1 VVFGPVLV
9 VVFGPVLGFTRP
21 RVGAKRLAGVP
32 FTRVSVTSKPQDHKV
47 LAFLAEHRC
56 AIAPQ
61 VQALL
66 NCSPR
71 SAQQR
76 LRELQDRRLAQSQR
90 IFAGRPST
98 WRITAAGLRAIGS
111 SLAPPRLHLSQ
122 YVHDLGLGWLW
133 LAARTGGFGDLA
145 AIHSERSL
153 RCHDASRTPA
163 SEPLGV
169 GLGTLGP
176 RGGERWHYP
185 DLLLATP
192 AGNRIAV
199 ELELSSKSHRRLSG
213 IMLAYAADARIDA
226 VLYLAGDRGIAARV
240 QRASR
245 DAGIGE
251 LVRIQP
257 VAQSIQGAP
266 DAGRHRALAGPVR
279 AVDLGRS

>member
-1 VVFGPVLV
+1 
-9 VVFGPVLGFTRP
+9 
-21 RVGAKRLAGVP
+21 
-32 FTRVSVTSKPQDHKV
+32 V
-47 LAFLAEHRC
+47 LAFLAEQRC

-66 NCSPR
+66 GCSAR
-71 SAQQR
+71 HAQQR

-98 WRITAAGLRAIGS
+98 WRITAAGLRVIGS

-133 LAARTGGFGDLA
+133 LAARNGGFGDLA
-145 AIHSERSL
+145 AIHSERSV
-153 RCHDASRTPA
+153 RGHDAGRHPE

-169 GLGTLGP
+169 GLGTFGP
-176 RGGERWHYP
+176 RGAEQRHYP

-192 AGNRIAV
+192 AGKHIAV
-199 ELELSSKSHRRLSG
+199 ELELSGKSHRRLSG

-226 VLYLAGDRGIAARV
+226 VLYLVGERGLAARV
-240 QRASR
+240 QRAAR

-257 VAQSIQGAP
+257 VARSIHGAP
-266 DAGRHRALAGPVR
+266 DAGHHRALEGAVR
-279 AVDLGRS
+279 ALGSVRS